1 MAGRASI
8 VGAAETSVGKV
19 REHNEDAHFLD
30 PDRGIFAVCDGMGG
44 HAAGEVASGI
54 AVKVVRDCWGSE
66 RTMRAADTWLEHGTI
81 EAKKALLSV
90 INAGVC
96 AAHDAIM
103 AEATRDKTK
112 GGMGTTIVGALVIGG
127 DIVFAQSGDSRAYM
141 VRDGIAMQLTEDH
154 TLLARL
160 LAAGVDVDTSNEG
173 SRFKSMLTNALG
185 IGSEC
190 KAATFVV
197 PLADGDRFLL
207 CSDGV
212 TEYVQEAEIGEVLT
226 SQPSPARAA
235 QKLVEL
241 ALQRGGGD
249 NATALVIRVLEAGET
264 ARPADLLHREN
275 QAINACPL
283 WAKVTPQGR
292 LRALRIALPRDYPAD
307 NKIPAQTLN
316 DRVAWIIVDGEV
328 EQDGVLRGPGSL
340 LYPEALQKEGPLPDK
355 DGLAVAQSEV
365 RVLALRCDDF
375 YEVCEDDAEL
385 GELLLA
391 ALAAEIA
398 TRKARPPMYSPAP
411 RMVIGEH
418 AAGLE
423 SAPTDPNMRAVLPR
437 TKTEPSHPPSIA
449 AALPA
454 VPRTQS
460 PGLMRKSTPPTGK
473 PTEPMGV
480 VGLATSAPIPPPSAP
495 SPSAP
500 SPSAPSPSANNSIT
514 GRETTQ
520 PPPLRAQSNSR
531 SDTIPD
537 SDVAR
542 GPTAPLAV
550 PRTST
555 KDGPMIAARPA
566 AVIRGVAPAERLIVP
581 RDEANAAA
589 DQIDRALHHLGE
601 GGIGEDTLKGA
612 RVSPRKPA
620 ALPLPAPVE
629 DDGGGEVVIEADEP
643 PLRDDI
649 VMPLVT
655 KKARSIG
662 DNSEPEIS
670 IERFVELEVEE
681 PMNDRDDNS
690 SPEIMILTP
699 GRAITADDTKLVAG
713 SIDTQRGDTQR
724 GDTQR
729 GDTQRGDTQRGD
741 TRTGDAAKKR

>member
-1 MAGRASI
+1 VAGRASI

-30 PDRGIFAVCDGMGG
+30 AELGIFAVCDGMGG

-54 AVKVVRDCWGSE
+54 AIKVVRENWASE
-66 RTMRAADTWLEHGTI
+66 ETMKAADVWLELGTI
-81 EAKKALLSV
+81 DAKKALLAV

-103 AEATRDKTK
+103 AEATRDRTK
-112 GGMGTTIVGALVIGG
+112 GGMGTTIIGALVIGG

-185 IGSEC
+185 IGTEC
-190 KAATFVV
+190 KTATFVV

-207 CSDGV
+207 CSDGI

-226 SQPSPARAA
+226 GQPSPARAA

-249 NATALVIRVLEAGET
+249 NATALVVRVLEAGET
-264 ARPADLLHREN
+264 ARPAEQLHREN
-275 QAINACPL
+275 KAINACPL

-292 LRALRIALPRDYPAD
+292 LRALRIALPRDHAAD
-307 NKIPAQTLN
+307 TKIPAQTLN

-340 LYPEALQKEGPLPDK
+340 LYPEALLEEAQLPDK
-355 DGLAVAQSEV
+355 DGLAIAQSEV
-365 RVLALRCDDF
+365 RALALRCDDF
-375 YEVCEDDAEL
+375 HEVCEDDAEL
-385 GELLLA
+385 GEVLLA

-398 TRKARPPMYSPAP
+398 TRKTRPPIIAP
-411 RMVIGEH
+411 RMVIGEP

-423 SAPTDPNMRAVLPR
+423 NATTDPNMKAVMPTRA
-437 TKTEPSHPPSIA
+437 KTEPSHPPSIA

-454 VPRTQS
+454 VPKAQS
-460 PGLMRKSTPPTGK
+460 PGLARKITPPTGK
-473 PTEPMGV
+473 PTQPMGV
-480 VGLATSAPIPPPSAP
+480 VGLATSATIPPLSTPFGKAIASPALPGEAALLKGGAGSIDTAP
-495 SPSAP
+495 FGNAGLP
-500 SPSAPSPSANNSIT
+500 IT

-520 PPPLRAQSNSR
+520 PPPIVDIATATTLPPRAKSTSR

-537 SDVAR
+537 NDVAR
-542 GPTAPLAV
+542 GPTAPIMV

-555 KDGPMIAARPA
+555 KDGPTIAPRAP
-566 AVIRGVAPAERLIVP
+566 IRGGSPAESLIVSS
-581 RDEANAAA
+581 DDANAAS
-589 DQIDRALHHLGE
+589 DQLDRALDGLSDEPH
-601 GGIGEDTLKGA
+601 DTSKGM
-612 RVSPRKPA
+612 RPLLRNPA
-620 ALPLPAPVE
+620 PLPLPAP
-629 DDGGGEVVIEADEP
+629 DDDSDEVVIEADEP
-643 PLRDDI
+643 PERDGI
-649 VMPLVT
+649 AAPQSF
-655 KKARSIG
+655 KKARGLG

-670 IERFVELEVEE
+670 IERLVELEVEE
-681 PMNDRDDNS
+681 PMNEDRDDNS
-690 SPEIMILTP
+690 APEIMILTP

-713 SIDTQRGDTQR
+713 SIDTRKGETKNGR
-724 GDTQR
+724 
-729 GDTQRGDTQRGD
+729 
-741 TRTGDAAKKR
+741 